1 MNKVLITLGVVCV
14 ISYFGWKWYSNYSI
28 ADKLKFK
35 AVGHYFKV
43 NSFTSIDL
51 SIYLDVTSELPI
63 DIVISKYNIDI
74 YINDEKCLNLQK
86 DIPQILLKNTT
97 NRIQLDSTFNPL
109 LIVKNLPTFIKTI
122 TKNKLDSIVRL
133 KGVLSVSTKGAEI
146 ELQDIPLDITLTIDD
161 FLTT

>member
-63 DIVISKYNIDI
+63 DIIISKYDIDI
-74 YINDEKCLNLQK
+74 YINDE
-86 DIPQILLKNTT
+86 
-97 NRIQLDSTFNPL
+97 
-109 LIVKNLPTFIKTI
+109 
-122 TKNKLDSIVRL
+122 
-133 KGVLSVSTKGAEI
+133 SV
-146 ELQDIPLDITLTIDD
+146 
-161 FLTT
+161 